1 MSVSVRVSVR
11 VKVWTKERNKL
22 PPESAALLLRV
33 GLNLRFLHEAK
44 SALTLTASKK

>member
-1 MSVSVRVSVR
+1 M
-11 VKVWTKERNKL
+11 WTKERNKL

-44 SALTLTASKK
+44 SALKLTASKK